1 MSKVVQ
7 VFTLFIYGQCM
18 QHLDYLLD
26 DATTTVLHQGTFFF
40 ICLWILL

>member
-1 MSKVVQ
+1 MSKVVK
-7 VFTLFIYGQCM
+7 VLALFIYGQCM

-26 DATTTVLHQGTFFF
+26 DAMTIALHQGTFLF

>member
-7 VFTLFIYGQCM
+7 VLALIIYGQCM
-18 QHLDYLLD
+18 QHLDYMLD
-26 DATTTVLHQGTFFF
+26 DATTIVLHQGTILF